1 MRIFEGFFNI
11 GVTMFFKKKMYV
23 NLLVSDKSL
32 FEENEIS
39 YFSIQNNM
47 TNIEGVEAEDAE
59 RRKL

>member
-1 MRIFEGFFNI
+1 
-11 GVTMFFKKKMYV
+11 MFFKKKMYV

-47 TNIEGVEAEDAE
+47 TNIEGVEAEDTE